1 MNSNADRS
9 WLLALDLTAQSRN
22 TESGLI
28 SSLPTSA
35 KFVWNN
41 NSFCQNSI
49 CSTQSVDHHNNH
61 HNHQNS
67 ESDSS
72 TNGSAC
78 SCAPAF
84 VRESS
89 GFSDPTHGMSRSN
102 GSSVERIPDDLLW
115 TTDWHQSTALER
127 KSYSNSEIMVSIDS
141 CQLFLFLNR
150 SAHPMTGICIESNY
164 L

>member
-1 MNSNADRS
+1 M
-9 WLLALDLTAQSRN
+9 ALDLTAQSRN
-22 TESGLI
+22 AESGL
-28 SSLPTSA
+28 SSLTTST

-41 NSFCQNSI
+41 NSFCHNSI
-49 CSTQSVDHHNNH
+49 CSTQSVGDQHNNH

-102 GSSVERIPDDLLW
+102 ASSSERIPEDLLW
-115 TTDWHQSTALER
+115 TTDWNQSTALER
-127 KSYSNSEIMVSIDS
+127 KSFSDLNWDFGLKIKLFS
-141 CQLFLFLNR
+141 CILFLFSFLYFLCNWLH
-150 SAHPMTGICIESNY
+150 SLKTIT
-164 L
+164 